1 MRLHS
6 AAGGCVGQVRSLS
19 RSRASGFH
27 TRDPRRPNP
36 RKRAKLPRVSWKE
49 EIDGLEQRRLAAAEL
64 GGADSVGKQHDQGR
78 LTVRERIDGLLDQGS
93 FREQGPIAGYS
104 ERDADGK
111 LVSFAPANYVLGFGK
126 IDGRPVV
133 VGGED
138 FTLRGGSPSAAG
150 NRKSVFLEE
159 LACSYQ
165 LPMIRLLEG
174 GGGSVA
180 RPEGAKSA
188 PPADAGPDTPRFMSI
203 MRAMAQA
210 PVVSAALGLV
220 ASHLSLMTRTTSQ
233 VLIGGPALVERAL
246 RVKLTKEQL
255 GGPDVHLKSGVVD
268 NAAADEREIFSQIRR
283 FLSYLPTNATQ
294 RAPVVACDDP
304 PSRQEEELLSI
315 VPRERRRAYKMRRI
329 LALVLDRDSLFEI
342 APQYGRTQITALAR
356 VNGQPVGVIANDPYF
371 YAGSMTADGAQK
383 VRRFIDTCDTFG
395 LPIVSFVDEPGF
407 MIGPDAEK
415 AATIRHGVALMFAVM
430 QSTVPWISVIV
441 RKVYGVAGGAHFGP
455 GGMRIAWPSA
465 ESGALPVEGGVAV
478 AFRREIAAASDP
490 EARRREL
497 EERLLAG
504 RSPYA
509 AAEAFGVHDMID
521 PRATRSVLCDWV
533 EMIEPRL
540 SSPRVARG
548 YSYRP

>member
-1 MRLHS
+1 MTAYHGR
-6 AAGGCVGQVRSLS
+6 C
-19 RSRASGFH
+19 
-27 TRDPRRPNP
+27 T
-36 RKRAKLPRVSWKE
+36 KLGPVSWKE
-49 EIDGLEQRRLAAAEL
+49 EVEAIEARRRAAAEL
-64 GGADSVGKQHDQGR
+64 GGAENVAKQHAAGR
-78 LTVRERIDGLLDQGS
+78 LTVRERIDVLLDPGS
-93 FREQGPIAGYS
+93 FREQGPIAGYAQ
-104 ERDADGK
+104 RDAQGR
-111 LVSFAPANYVLGFGK
+111 LESFAPANYVLGFGK

-138 FTLRGGSPSAAG
+138 FTLRGGSPSPAG
-150 NRKSVFLEE
+150 NRKSVYLED
-159 LACSYQ
+159 LACTYR

-180 RPEGAKSA
+180 RPAAGAGGPA
-188 PPADAGPDTPRFMSI
+188 PDAGGEPASPRFMSI

-210 PVVSAALGLV
+210 PVVSAALGAVAGMPAARLV
-220 ASHLSLMTRTTSQ
+220 ASHFTLMTRGTSQ
-233 VLIGGPALVERAL
+233 VLVGGPALVERAL

-268 NAAADEREIFSQIRR
+268 NAAADEREVFAQVRR
-283 FLSYLPTNATQ
+283 FLSYLPTNASE
-294 RAPVVACDDP
+294 RAPVIPCDDP
-304 PSRQEEELLSI
+304 PGRCEEELLSI
-315 VPRERRRAYKMRRI
+315 VPRDRRRAYKMRRI
-329 LALVLDRDSLFEI
+329 LQHVLDRDSLLEI
-342 APQYGRTQITALAR
+342 AADYGRTQITALAR

-407 MIGPDAEK
+407 MIGPDAER

-430 QSTVPWISVIV
+430 QSSVPWVSVIV

-455 GGMRIAWPSA
+455 SGMRIAWPSA

-478 AFRREIAAASDP
+478 AFRREIESAPDP

-497 EERLLAG
+497 EERLLAS

-509 AAEAFGVHDMID
+509 SAEAFGVHDMID
-521 PRATRSVLCDWV
+521 PRATRPTLCDWV
-533 EMIEPRL
+533 EMIQPRL
-540 SSPRVARG
+540 AAARAPRA

>member
-1 MRLHS
+1 M
-6 AAGGCVGQVRSLS
+6 
-19 RSRASGFH
+19 
-27 TRDPRRPNP
+27 
-36 RKRAKLPRVSWKE
+36 SWKE
-49 EIDGLEQRRLAAAEL
+49 EVEGIELRRRAAAEL
-64 GGADSVGKQHDQGR
+64 GGAENVEKQHVAGR
-78 LTVRERIDGLLDQGS
+78 LTVRERIDALLDAGS
-93 FREQGPIAGYS
+93 FREQGPIAGHS
-104 ERDADGK
+104 QRDAEGK
-111 LVSFAPANYVLGFGK
+111 LQGFAPANYVLGFGK

-138 FTLRGGSPSAAG
+138 FTLRGGSPSPAG
-150 NRKSVFLEE
+150 NRKSVFLED
-159 LACSYQ
+159 LACQYQ

-180 RPEGAKSA
+180 
-188 PPADAGPDTPRFMSI
+188 PPAQGQAAAPSPGPETSPRFMSI

-210 PVVSAALGLV
+210 PVVSAALGAVAGMPAARLV
-220 ASHLSLMTRTTSQ
+220 ASHLTLMTQTTSQ
-233 VLIGGPALVERAL
+233 VLVGGPALVERAL

-268 NAAADEREIFSQIRR
+268 NVAADEREVFREIRR
-283 FLSYLPTNATQ
+283 FLSYLPTNVGQ
-294 RAPVVACDDP
+294 RAPRGPTDDP
-304 PSRQEEELLSI
+304 PGRREEELLSI

-329 LALVLDRDSLFEI
+329 LSLVLDRDSLFEI
-342 APQYGRTQITALAR
+342 APLYGRTQITALAR
-356 VNGQPVGVIANDPYF
+356 LHGQPVGVIANDPYF

-383 VRRFIDTCDTFG
+383 VRRFIDSCDSFG
-395 LPIVSFVDEPGF
+395 LPIISFVDEPGF
-407 MIGPDAEK
+407 MIGPDAEQ

-430 QSTVPWISVIV
+430 QSSVPWISVIV

-465 ESGALPVEGGVAV
+465 ESGALPIEGGVAV
-478 AFRREIAAASDP
+478 AFRREIESAPDP

-497 EERLLAG
+497 EERLLSA
-504 RSPYA
+504 RSAYA

-521 PRATRSVLCDWV
+521 PRGTRGLLCDWL

-540 SSPRVARG
+540 SAPRGVRT